1 VLAVRRF
8 HEQAARGRTS
18 RVKHARATVGAHFFI
33 ASVLPDG
40 GGTVAV
46 IAGILQGLCEM
57 FRLMTFIH
65 HNAMPFM
72 LYGTF

>member
-1 VLAVRRF
+1 M
-8 HEQAARGRTS
+8 
-18 RVKHARATVGAHFFI
+18 GAHFFI

-72 LYGTF
+72 LYSTF